1 MVSMIHIVVF
11 LLAITT
17 MFEILPLITVPVT
30 KYLSLSSFRN
40 HYYGLFGW
48 CVRGQNQE
56 LTCTKMKIGY
66 DSTDVDSS
74 GHVLTL
80 PSNSKVV
87 VSNLLVV
94 HPISL
99 AFTGTLLIL
108 AVIIMV
114 TPLGD
119 SPEMLLFT
127 ALFSLPTFMLC
138 LLCFLVDILLFI
150 SKLDWPGWLMLAATI
165 SVALCC
171 SMLWVMRRV
180 VSVKKYESQQSI
192 AHACSMEQYSI
203 SDIYQSK
210 QNGNRSEYEV
220 APTHTDSLIAPE
232 VTYRGFIE

>member
-1 MVSMIHIVVF
+1 MIHIVVF

-17 MFEILPLITVPVT
+17 VFEIFPLITVPVT
-30 KYLSLSSFRN
+30 KRLSLSSFRN

-48 CVRGQNQE
+48 CVRGKNKE
-56 LTCTKMKIGY
+56 LMCTKKKIGY

-87 VSNLLVV
+87 VSNLLIV

-99 AFTGTLLIL
+99 AFTLTLLIL
-108 AVIIMV
+108 AVTIMV

-180 VSVKKYESQQSI
+180 VSVRKYESQQSI
-192 AHACSMEQYSI
+192 AHVRPVEQYSI
-203 SDIYQSK
+203 SDVYLSK
-210 QNGNRSEYEV
+210 QGSDSSEYEST
-220 APTHTDSLIAPE
+220 PTHTDGLTAPE
-232 VTYRGFIE
+232 ITYRGFIE

>member
-1 MVSMIHIVVF
+1 MIHIVVF

-56 LTCTKMKIGY
+56 LMCTKMKIGY

-119 SPEMLLFT
+119 LPEMLLFT
-127 ALFSLPTFMLC
+127 ALFRC
-138 LLCFLVDILLFI
+138 
-150 SKLDWPGWLMLAATI
+150 
-165 SVALCC
+165 
-171 SMLWVMRRV
+171 
-180 VSVKKYESQQSI
+180 Q
-192 AHACSMEQYSI
+192 
-203 SDIYQSK
+203 
-210 QNGNRSEYEV
+210 RSCYV
-220 APTHTDSLIAPE
+220 FY
-232 VTYRGFIE
+232 VFW

>member
-1 MVSMIHIVVF
+1 MVCMIHIVVF
-11 LLAITT
+11 LLSITT
-17 MFEILPLITVPVT
+17 VFEIFPLITVPVT
-30 KYLSLSSFRN
+30 KHLSLSSFRN

-48 CVRGQNQE
+48 CVRGKDQQ
-56 LTCTKMKIGY
+56 LMCTRKKIGY

-74 GHVLTL
+74 GHVLAL

-99 AFTGTLLIL
+99 AFTSTLLVL

-180 VSVKKYESQQSI
+180 VSVKKYESQQST
-192 AHACSMEQYSI
+192 AHVRSIEQYPI
-203 SDIYQSK
+203 SDFCQSK
-210 QNGNRSEYEV
+210 QGTNSSELESM
-220 APTHTDSLIAPE
+220 PKHTDSLLAPE
-232 VTYRGFIE
+232 VSYRGFID

>member
-1 MVSMIHIVVF
+1 MVCMIHIVVF
-11 LLAITT
+11 LLTITT
-17 MFEILPLITVPVT
+17 VFEIFPLITVPVT
-30 KYLSLSSFRN
+30 KHLSLSSFKN

-48 CVRGQNQE
+48 CVRAPNQE
-56 LTCTKMKIGY
+56 LMCTRKKIGY
-66 DSTDVDSS
+66 VSTDVDSS
-74 GHVLTL
+74 GHVLAL
-80 PSNSKVV
+80 PSNSKVI

-99 AFTGTLLIL
+99 AFTGTLLVL
-108 AVIIMV
+108 SVVIMV

-150 SKLDWPGWLMLAATI
+150 SKLDWPGWLMLAAII

-171 SMLWVMRRV
+171 SMLWIMRRV

-192 AHACSMEQYSI
+192 SHVRSIEQYPI
-203 SDIYQSK
+203 ADVHQSK
-210 QNGNRSEYEV
+210 QDSNSSEYEDMQM
-220 APTHTDSLIAPE
+220 HTEDLLAPE
-232 VTYRGFIE
+232 VTYRGFID

>member
-1 MVSMIHIVVF
+1 MIHIVVF

-56 LTCTKMKIGY
+56 LMCTKMKIGY

-119 SPEMLLFT
+119 
-127 ALFSLPTFMLC
+127 LP
-138 LLCFLVDILLFI
+138 
-150 SKLDWPGWLMLAATI
+150 
-165 SVALCC
+165 
-171 SMLWVMRRV
+171 
-180 VSVKKYESQQSI
+180 
-192 AHACSMEQYSI
+192 
-203 SDIYQSK
+203 
-210 QNGNRSEYEV
+210 
-220 APTHTDSLIAPE
+220 
-232 VTYRGFIE
+232 